1 MIKNELNIENQV
13 FEDMRE
19 RLSGALQATLKTMMR
34 RSAREATVDLKIHI
48 KNDLDKVIEDEEGLV
63 HMAPEFGFKISM
75 SVPLKGTLEIDPL
88 QGVHAVIGEDGA
100 QIFRDQVSFWDMEG
114 GEHGPD

>member
-13 FEDMRE
+13 FEDMRD

-48 KNDLDKVIEDEEGLV
+48 VSDQDKVIEDEDGLV
-63 HMAPEFGFKISM
+63 HMAPEFDFKIGINI
-75 SVPLKGTLEIDPL
+75 PLKGTVDVP
-88 QGVHAVIGEDGA
+88 QVFGVHAVIGEDGA
-100 QIFRDQVSFWDMEG
+100 QIFRDQMSFWDMEG
-114 GEHGPD
+114 GENAAE